1 MVSSHGAMTPQPSMH
16 TQCHG
21 GRISASAS
29 QRIRENRPPKPRELA
44 AECVDVGVPHTTS
57 IRRHE
62 SRDNMVQDTS
72 QSPWPGLDV
81 RQEVCRLFRELI
93 YEPWARQGHAGT
105 QGWHPGCTIAEIKA
119 TLVIEFDLPGV
130 RWEDIRLEIH
140 GRVLL
145 IAGEYT
151 SAARHRG
158 HTVCHYRERH
168 AGPFIRQLRLPY
180 HVDRRAM
187 GVAYIDGVFII
198 TVPKADD

>member
-1 MVSSHGAMTPQPSMH
+1 MGNDTP
-16 TQCHG
+16 
-21 GRISASAS
+21 
-29 QRIRENRPPKPRELA
+29 
-44 AECVDVGVPHTTS
+44 
-57 IRRHE
+57 
-62 SRDNMVQDTS
+62 
-72 QSPWPGLDV
+72 QSPWLGVDV

-93 YEPWARQGHAGT
+93 YEPWARQGQSGT
-105 QGWHPGCTIAEIKA
+105 QGWHPRCTIAEIQA

-180 HVDRRAM
+180 PVDRRAM
-187 GVAYIDGVFII
+187 GVEYIDGVFII
-198 TVPKADD
+198 TVPKADDQRERLVACECHRI